1 MKSKSNRSKGLWNRR
16 VRPMLSA
23 LLTLLMLYGSVPAQ
37 AGNSSVR
44 GTVLDPEKKA
54 MVGATVTLT
63 SLETNA
69 VRTQVTNESGS
80 FTFDLIP
87 PGTYKVEAEASGFKK
102 AVVASIRAQVDKAT
116 NLELQLEIGQITESV
131 SVSAG
136 ANEIA
141 LNKGDA
147 SLGNNFGS
155 KQITQLPLES
165 RNVVGLLSLQPGV
178 TPQGYVAGSRA
189 DQANITLDGVDV
201 NEQQTGLDPIT
212 DEAFSSV
219 LRSTPDSVQEFRVT
233 TSNANAT
240 QGRSSGAQVSLV
252 TKSGTNTFQGSL
264 YEFHRNTATTANDF
278 FNNRV
283 GESRPKLIRNLFG
296 GSIGGPIKKDRL
308 FFFYNYEGRRD
319 DKETPV
325 APVVV
330 PLASLGRGEVRFPNT
345 QGGIT
350 TLTANNLNS
359 LFPAVGVNPVGL
371 AVLATAAAKYPAN
384 DTTVGDGFNTG
395 GFRFNANTPVSFNTS
410 IFRIDW
416 NATENGK
423 HILFLRN
430 NYQQDST
437 TRAPSLPDT
446 PDKQFWSH
454 PWGIAAGYTWTISN
468 TLVNSFRYGLTRE
481 AFTSQGDSDQ
491 NTIFFRFVFSPV
503 DFTRTLGRITP
514 VHNFTDDVS
523 WSKGQHNFQFGTNI
537 RIIRND
543 RNSFARA
550 YDSAV
555 ANPSFYSGSGSVLSS
570 PISGIAPGFT
580 STVRNAVSAVIGRF
594 SQYSA
599 SYNFDKDG
607 SLLPSGTGIKR
618 NFATE
623 EYDMYVQDSWKLLQS
638 LTLTLGLRYGL
649 SRPIY
654 ETNGLQTKP
663 SIGLNDYFERRKA
676 AAANGQSFTDPITVD
691 LAGPANDRPGY
702 YKLDKNNF
710 QPRVAVAWT
719 PNFENKFL
727 AKAIGTGG
735 KAVFRGGF
743 AITNDF
749 IGQQLAVQFDL
760 GADLGFASEETIAAN
775 SYNVTT
781 RPAPRFTGFGQDI
794 RALPGLHIPT
804 SLQFPLTQPSD
815 EAQRIEQSFDDS
827 IVSPKHYSWNFSYGR
842 ELPGG
847 TFVEASYIG
856 RKARNLLATRDVM
869 HLNNL
874 VDTKSGLSWYQA
886 AGLLADLRDANTAI
900 DRVPKIAYFENLFPG
915 LGDALLGEPGLTAT
929 QAAYVL
935 VAREEVGGFNI
946 LDWTYVQSDDLLDNL
961 SILGPNAFFHP
972 QYAAL
977 SAFSTI
983 AKSDYHAGTLS
994 IRQRFKDSVSLDFN
1008 YTLSKSFDNASG
1020 LTTSGAYGAAF
1031 IVNPL
1036 NPEQNRAESDFDARH
1051 IINANGLWQLPIG
1064 KGRKFL
1070 GDMPGFADA
1079 VLGGWQLTGI
1089 FRWNSGLPAPTP
1101 FDAAQWATNWNVQSN
1116 GVRLRA
1122 IKANPTRG
1130 GKLDP
1135 NLFGDSEEAKQAA
1148 YQSFRNARPGE
1159 VGDRSILRLPSYV
1172 TLDMGLGKT
1181 FTMPY
1186 NEKHRLQFRWEVF
1199 NVTNT
1204 QRLTISTVTREN
1216 FGLDIDPQLGTPG
1229 TSFGNFD
1236 SIQGSPRV
1244 MQFGLRYTF

>member
-1 MKSKSNRSKGLWNRR
+1 MKPKSRRSKGPWNTR
-16 VRPMLSA
+16 VKPMLSA
-23 LLTLLMLYGSVPAQ
+23 ILSLLMLYGSVPAQ
-37 AGNSSVR
+37 AGSSSVR
-44 GTVLDPEKKA
+44 GTVVDPEKKA
-54 MVGATVTLT
+54 MVAATVTLT
-63 SLETNA
+63 SVETNA
-69 VRTQVTNESGS
+69 VRTQVTNESGN
-80 FTFDLIP
+80 FVFDLIP
-87 PGTYKVEAEASGFKK
+87 PGTYKVEAEATGFKK
-102 AVVASIRAQVDKAT
+102 AVVNSVRALVDKST
-116 NLELQLEIGQITESV
+116 TLELQLEVGQITESV
-131 SVSAG
+131 TISAG
-136 ANEIA
+136 AAEVL
-141 LNKGDA
+141 LNNTDA
-147 SLGNNFGS
+147 SLGNNFAA

-165 RNVVGLLSLQPGV
+165 RNVVALLSLQPGV
-178 TPQGYVAGSRA
+178 TPGGYVAGSRA

-212 DEAFSSV
+212 DEAFASV
-219 LRSTPDSVQEFRVT
+219 LRTTPDSIQEFRVT
-233 TSNANAT
+233 TTNANAT

-252 TKSGTNTFQGSL
+252 TKSGTNTYQGSL
-264 YEFHRNTATTANDF
+264 YEFHRNTVTTANDF

-283 GESRPKLIRNLFG
+283 GEPRPKLLRNLFG
-296 GSIGGPIKKDRL
+296 GAIGGPIKKDKL

-319 DKETPV
+319 SKETPV

-330 PLASLGRGEVRFPNT
+330 PLPSIGRGEVRFPNAS
-345 QGGIT
+345 GGIT
-350 TLTANNLNS
+350 TLTANNINS

-395 GFRFNANTPVSFNTS
+395 GFRFNANTPLSFNTS
-410 IFRIDW
+410 IIRLDW
-416 NATENGK
+416 NATEDGK
-423 HILFLRN
+423 HILFFRN

-437 TRAPSLPDT
+437 TRAPAFPDT
-446 PDKQFWSH
+446 PDRQFWSH
-454 PWGIAAGYTWTISN
+454 PWGIAAGHTWTISN
-468 TLVNSFRYGLTRE
+468 SLVNSFRYGLTRE

-491 NTIFFRFVFSPV
+491 NAIFFRFVFAPSG
-503 DFTRTLGRITP
+503 FARTLGRVTP

-523 WSKGQHNFQFGTNI
+523 WTKARHNFQFGTNI

-543 RNSFARA
+543 RNSFARS

-555 ANPSFYSGSGSVLSS
+555 ANPSFYAGSGSVLSS

-594 SQYSA
+594 SQYTA
-599 SYNFDKDG
+599 SYNFDKEG
-607 SLLPSGTGIKR
+607 NLLAAGTGNKR

-663 SIGLNDYFERRKA
+663 SIGLNDYFESRKA
-676 AAANGQSFTDPITVD
+676 AAAAGRSFTDPITVD

-702 YKLDKNNF
+702 YDLDTNNF
-710 QPRVAVAWT
+710 QPRVALAWT
-719 PNFENKFL
+719 PTFNNKFL
-727 AKAIGTGG
+727 AKVIGSGG
-735 KAVFRGGF
+735 NAVFRGGF

-794 RALPGLHIPT
+794 RALPGLNIPT
-804 SLQFPLTQPSD
+804 GLQFPLTQPSD

-842 ELPGG
+842 QLPGG
-847 TFVEASYIG
+847 MFVEASYIG
-856 RKARNLLATRDVM
+856 RRTRNLLATRDIM

-874 VDTKSGLSWYQA
+874 VDPKSNMDWYTA

-900 DRVPKIAYFENLFPG
+900 DRVPNIAYFENLFAG
-915 LGDALLGEPGLTAT
+915 LGDNLLGDPSLSAT
-929 QAAYVL
+929 QAAYIL

-961 SILGPNAFFHP
+961 SVIGPNAFFHP

-977 SAFSTI
+977 AAFSTI

-994 IRQRFKDSVSLDFN
+994 VRQRYKDSLTIDFN

-1036 NPEQNRAESDFDARH
+1036 DPDQNRAESDFDMRH
-1051 IINANGLWQLPIG
+1051 IINSNALWQLPFG

-1070 GDMPGFADA
+1070 GDMPGYADA

-1116 GVRLRA
+1116 GVRLRNV
-1122 IKANPTRG
+1122 KANPTRG

-1135 NLFGDSEEAKQAA
+1135 NLFGDSEEAKKAV

-1159 VGDRSILRLPSYV
+1159 VGDRNILRLPGYV

-1181 FTMPY
+1181 FSMPF
-1186 NEKHRLQFRWEVF
+1186 NENHKLQFRWEVF

-1216 FGLDIDPQLGTPG
+1216 FGLDIDPHLGTPPS
-1229 TSFGNFD
+1229 TFGNFD
-1236 SIQGSPRV
+1236 SIQGTPRV